1 MFASFILV
9 SALLFISLY
18 SLSLIFFSSRKN
30 STSASGGN
38 KQQHPPGSSSWSFI
52 SETIEYIRAS
62 LDGVPEKFFFERFKK
77 YSSQVFTTSLFGE
90 TVVVIGGTASGNKF
104 LFSNEY
110 KLINTWFPKSIL
122 EIFPFAKTNVGNPA
136 GHKSLRKLY
145 SQLLNPESV
154 HKYIGVMDLMTAQHF
169 ETDWDKN
176 MHTDEVIITVQ
187 PLVKKHSFAIACRLF
202 LGIDYQQEASRIH
215 ELHKLFCVVMSGF
228 LSLPINL
235 PGTQLNRA
243 IKSSKLIRQEIQ
255 KAVRKRKINVLSH
268 GDSPMQDMLSRLI
281 DLSEEED
288 RGIDEMYIVELMV
301 GIIFG
306 GITSMGVVLTLVMN
320 YLADFPNVYKEV
332 LKEQMEVA
340 SSKGTRELLNWD
352 DIQKMK
358 YSWNV
363 VREVMRVATPS
374 PVGFK
379 RASEDFWY
387 DGYFIPKGRKL
398 VWSSAATHM
407 SPDYFPDPE
416 KFDPSRFEG
425 DGPAPYT
432 FIPFGGGPSLCPGQ
446 EYARLEILVFLHHV
460 VRRYKWDKPMP
471 TDVNKEEKIV
481 FKPYPLLTKGLA
493 IHIRPHL

>member
-1 MFASFILV
+1 MMIFAYSFILV
-9 SALLFISLY
+9 PIVFFVSLY
-18 SLSLIFFSSRKN
+18 SLNLIFYSSRKER
-30 STSASGGN
+30 
-38 KQQHPPGSSSWSFI
+38 QQHPLGSSSWSVI
-52 SETIEYIRAS
+52 SETTAYIRAS
-62 LDGVPEKFFFERFKK
+62 LDGVPEKFFFDRFRR
-77 YSSQVFTTSLFGE
+77 YSSQVFKTSLFGE
-90 TVVVIGGTASGNKF
+90 TVVVIGVTAPGNKF

-122 EIFPFAKTNVGNPA
+122 EIFPFAKQNVGNPA

-154 HKYIGVMDLMTAQHF
+154 HKYIGIMDSMTTQHF
-169 ETDWDKN
+169 VTDWDRN
-176 MHTDEVIITVQ
+176 VNTDEVTITTTVH
-187 PLVKKHSFAIACRLF
+187 PLLKKHSFAIACRLF
-202 LGIDYQQEASRIH
+202 LGIEYHQEAGRIH
-215 ELHKLFCVVMSGF
+215 ELHKLFCIVMSGF

-235 PGTQLNRA
+235 PGTQLSRA
-243 IKSSKLIRQEIQ
+243 VKSSKLIRQEIQ
-255 KAVRKRKINVLSH
+255 RAVRQRKIDMVSL
-268 GDSPMQDMLSRLI
+268 GEAPMQDMLSRLI
-281 DLSEEED
+281 TLSKENSD
-288 RGIDEMYIVELMV
+288 IDETYIVELIV

-320 YLADFPNVYKEV
+320 YLSDFPDVYNEV

-340 SSKGTRELLNWD
+340 SSKGTRDLLNWD

-379 RASEDFWY
+379 RASTNFWY

-407 SPDYFPDPE
+407 NPDYFPDPK

-460 VRRYKWDKPMP
+460 VRRYKWEKPMP
-471 TDVNKEEKIV
+471 TDDNREEKIV